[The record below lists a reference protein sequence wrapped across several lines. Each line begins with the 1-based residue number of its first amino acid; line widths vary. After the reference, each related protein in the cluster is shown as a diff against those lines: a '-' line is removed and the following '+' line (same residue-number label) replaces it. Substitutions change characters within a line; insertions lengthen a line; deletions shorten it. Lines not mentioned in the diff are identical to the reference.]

1 MIFIYFEINKILILF
16 KLIFMFYII
25 LIIFANLSKIY
36 MFNLCLSLSLSYSIT
51 GFFQRDCC
59 HGTAIR
65 YVSRDLSLF
74 FL

>member
-1 MIFIYFEINKILILF
+1 MIFIYFEIHKILTLF
-16 KLIFMFYII
+16 KLIFMLFII
-25 LIIFANLSKIY
+25 LIILTNLSKIY
-36 MFNLCLSLSLSYSIT
+36 MFNFCFFLSLSYNIT